1 MTEKERI
8 DKVMQL
14 EGMNSA
20 VFAAAIGIQG
30 STLSH
35 ILNGR
40 NNPSLSVMQS
50 ILNRFPNINPDW
62 LILGQGPIEKST
74 KQSQAPSLFDS
85 IEENDSKSVRY
96 AEKKEDILQS
106 NYSPIQQKISADQE
120 IPVSTINEQTQR
132 VQIPPVIPEAEL
144 KQKSVRK
151 IIVYYTDNTFQ
162 EFEAH

>member
-8 DKVMQL
+8 DKVMQI

-40 NNPSLSVMQS
+40 NNPSLSVLQN
-50 ILNRFPNINPDW
+50 ILNRFPNISPEW
-62 LILGQGPIEKST
+62 LIMGQGPVERSV
-74 KQSQAPSLFDS
+74 KQSQAPTLFDTVDENSSQS
-85 IEENDSKSVRY
+85 ITSE
-96 AEKKEDILQS
+96 S
-106 NYSPIQQKISADQE
+106 NLGQKNSSTSASIQQKITPTPEITAQTNQE
-120 IPVSTINEQTQR
+120 PARQVN
-132 VQIPPVIPEAEL
+132 VPQIESSS
-144 KQKSVRK
+144 KSVRK

-162 EFEAH
+162 EFQ